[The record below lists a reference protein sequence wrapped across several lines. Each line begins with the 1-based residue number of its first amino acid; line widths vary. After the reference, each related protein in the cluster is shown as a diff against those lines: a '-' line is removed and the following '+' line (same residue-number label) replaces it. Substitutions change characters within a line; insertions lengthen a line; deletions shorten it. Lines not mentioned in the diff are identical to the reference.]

1 MGLARYESPRPEDK
15 DVLLPLGNY
24 GESKLVNNKLK
35 VLVWNIKK
43 GEMKDFQ
50 KDFRNLSVDKDLLI
64 LQENYLTNTVHD
76 TLIERPDLGYESAS
90 SFFYGKERIRTGVAT
105 GSILK
110 PFKTRFL
117 RTIILEPILNSP
129 KISLITEHQ
138 LNKDKTLTVVNVHA
152 INFVKP
158 LEFLF
163 ELNRLRDL
171 IKQLPRPLIL
181 AGDFNTWI
189 GERIFYLD
197 QIRRELNLKSAN
209 FSPDFRKT
217 FNGNKLDHV
226 LYSNDLELISAE
238 ASNQYLGS
246 DHAPLELEF
255 FIK

>member
-1 MGLARYESPRPEDK
+1 MGHARYESPRPEDK

-24 GESKLVNNKLK
+24 GETKLLNNKLK

-43 GEMKDFQ
+43 GENSDFQ
-50 KDFRNLSVDKDLLI
+50 KDFRTLSSDKDLLI
-64 LQENYLTNTVHD
+64 LQEKYLTNLVHD
-76 TLIERPDLGYESAS
+76 TLVERADLGYESAS

-117 RTIILEPILNSP
+117 RTNILEPILNSP
-129 KISLITEHQ
+129 KISLITQHQ
-138 LNKDKTLTVVNVHA
+138 LTKDKTLTVVNVHA

-163 ELNRLRDL
+163 ELNRLKAL
-171 IKQLPRPLIL
+171 IEHLPRPLIL

-197 QIRRELNLKSAN
+197 KIRQDLKLKSAN

-226 LYSNDLELISAE
+226 LYSDDLELISAE
-238 ASNQYLGS
+238 ASNLFLGS

-255 FIK
+255 LIK